1 MRTFELLKEIERL
14 PISKKIYLIEKTLH
28 SIRISEEKDVLRE
41 AADALYNDYN
51 TDKELTAF
59 TNIDFVDFYETK

>member
-41 AADALYNDYN
+41 AAEALYNDYK

-59 TNIDFVDFYETK
+59 TTIDFVDFYETK

>member
-1 MRTFELLKEIERL
+1 MRTFELLIEIERL

-41 AADALYNDYN
+41 AADALYNDYT

-59 TNIDFVDFYETK
+59 TTIDFVDFYETK